1 MVSGRNG
8 PISNVLLL
16 ADKDNETA
24 KELVPAHPPQEAE
37 LTAQGITS
45 KRKIVTMDRA
55 QASSL
60 NVGLLYLTN

>member
-8 PISNVLLL
+8 PISNVLLF

-24 KELVPAHPPQEAE
+24 KELVPTHPPKEAE

-45 KRKIVTMDRA
+45 KRKIATMDRA
-55 QASSL
+55 QASFL
-60 NVGLLYLTN
+60 QC